1 MTLLMRFELRLV
13 GAWGPCGKAGAPP
26 KREDGRASTATS
38 GMLVSVMAVSMPS
51 SGRQA
56 RDADPAEPWARG
68 PLARRSFRDRR
79 IPTRPDVRPGGAFP
93 VGGPRMLRSRRL
105 GQVPPADSV
114 MDRRRNH
121 LGRSGRL
128 ARRET
133 RYGPMDWRNGE
144 KGPISPLFGSDRMSK
159 RFRLAKGITGPV

>member
-13 GAWGPCGKAGAPP
+13 GAWGPCGKAGALP

-79 IPTRPDVRPGGAFP
+79 IPTRPDVRPGGPFP

-121 LGRSGRL
+121 LGRSVRF

-144 KGPISPLFGSDRMSK
+144 KGPISPLFGSDRMS
-159 RFRLAKGITGPV
+159 